1 MKVRVNGKEMS
12 QSEFVTGMFLKPK
25 QRVKKKRRKKA
36 SKWRQDAKSG

>member
-25 QRVKKKRRKKA
+25 KRAKPRRRKKA
-36 SKWRQDAKSG
+36 RRRQDHGKKS